1 MESQSPP
8 ISGAAQVLRD
18 EEALKASDIHAQGII
33 VTMKEAL
40 RDDKDQI
47 SCDGCTSIPYAL
59 YQFSRIMVAFHILW
73 PLVLYGCGI
82 LETSALPIK
91 VLWTFPI
98 WSGTL
103 SAIAYIIWVS
113 MKPYVYF
120 FNTGI
125 EECSDPRSTT
135 HYRGQLRISS
145 HRQVAGLAG
154 AHLTSRWAV
163 RILILDTYFSICTII
178 GTGWER
184 MRFTGCSNCELAFK
198 GASSAIGITLLIFS
212 ATILTKLLLVVVER
226 LHGYIESP
234 QGKKL
239 YAEYYQT
246 IQLADAD
253 LRTTVNKP
261 RAGDETAQEKIHE
274 RETSAETVKASK
286 HTLPTQF
293 ASLEAQVAELSASN
307 THNEVLAIGLRKRV
321 RHLEDYIDHLLKQPP
336 TFDETRFATTRELP
350 DRRSQA
356 AQSLKDTS
364 METHRELRTED
375 PETQQADKTLD
386 NVAFTHDEASGHQSP
401 AQHASCRRE
410 ECRLRVEHGI
420 LQLRL
425 RITESAKEA
434 KENALSVRPSREI
447 GVVANI
453 VVTPEQA
460 LENVGVDAGSE
471 WEEV

>member
-1 MESQSPP
+1 MESRGLPVWD
-8 ISGAAQVLRD
+8 AARVLRD
-18 EEALKASDIHAQGII
+18 EEALKASDIHAQGIM
-33 VTMKEAL
+33 VTLKEAI
-40 RDDKDQI
+40 RDDKTRI
-47 SCDGCTSIPYAL
+47 LCDGCNSIPYAL

-120 FNTGI
+120 FHTGI
-125 EECSDPRSTT
+125 EECFDPKSTT
-135 HYRGQLRISS
+135 HFRGRLRISS
-145 HRQVAGLAG
+145 HKQVLGLNCAF
-154 AHLTSRWAV
+154 LTSRWAS
-163 RILILDTYFSICTII
+163 RILTWDTWLCACTII
-178 GTGWER
+178 GTGWQR
-184 MRFTGCSNCELAFK
+184 MRFAGRSNCELAFK
-198 GASSAIGITLLIFS
+198 GAFSAIGIIMLICF
-212 ATILTKLLLVVVER
+212 ATMVTNLLLVAVER
-226 LHGYIESP
+226 LDGYIESP
-234 QGKKL
+234 KGKKL
-239 YAEYYQT
+239 LDEGYQ
-246 IQLADAD
+246 IIELANAD
-253 LRTTVNKP
+253 LQTAVNKP
-261 RAGDETAQEKIHE
+261 RAGEETAQGKGQE
-274 RETSAETVKASK
+274 RGTSPKTTAAQNQ
-286 HTLPTQF
+286 TLPTQV
-293 ASLEAQVAELSASN
+293 ASLEALVAELEASN

-356 AQSLKDTS
+356 AQSLKDIS

-386 NVAFTHDEASGHQSP
+386 NVAFTHDEASDHQSP

-425 RITESAKEA
+425 RITESANQA
-434 KENALSVRPSREI
+434 KENALSVRPCREI